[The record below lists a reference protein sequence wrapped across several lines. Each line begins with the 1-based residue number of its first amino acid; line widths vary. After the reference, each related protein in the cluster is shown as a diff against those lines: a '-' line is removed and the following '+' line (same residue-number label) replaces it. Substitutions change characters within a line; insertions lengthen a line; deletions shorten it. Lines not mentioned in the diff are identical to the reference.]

1 MSHVALPPG
10 DRSRSRRRD
19 RDEGREERRPPPK
32 PKVHSNQPGKEVGTM
47 VRWHS
52 DKGFGFI
59 KPDDGGDDLF
69 AHVTAL
75 VEGDG
80 SIQAGDKVSCQVN
93 RWSPLVLVNGWY
105 YHSWF
110 DLWGLPRS

>member
-1 MSHVALPPG
+1 
-10 DRSRSRRRD
+10 
-19 RDEGREERRPPPK
+19 
-32 PKVHSNQPGKEVGTM
+32 M

-80 SIQAGDKVSCQVN
+80 SIQAGDKVTYDKEFNDRKNKDQATNVRAGGGSGGGRN
-93 RWSPLVLVNGWY
+93 KSHDR
-105 YHSWF
+105 HR
-110 DLWGLPRS
+110 DRDRRSRSRRRRRSRSSRSSGS